1 MKEAGLSE
9 ELGTTQRL
17 KQQQNKCN
25 DRENFTYNN
34 NKEEKTLMNKL
45 TKKCVKTHEENFRV
59 LWKDIKVNFN
69 E

>member
-1 MKEAGLSE
+1 
-9 ELGTTQRL
+9 
-17 KQQQNKCN
+17 
-25 DRENFTYNN
+25 
-34 NKEEKTLMNKL
+34 MNKL